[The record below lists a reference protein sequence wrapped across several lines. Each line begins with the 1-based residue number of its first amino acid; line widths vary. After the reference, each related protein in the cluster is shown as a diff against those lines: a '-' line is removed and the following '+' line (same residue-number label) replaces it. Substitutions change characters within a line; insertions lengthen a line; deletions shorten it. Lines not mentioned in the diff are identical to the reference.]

1 MRVLSLLFI
10 VLLLSGLAS
19 YRAHAEDLTAEQIR
33 CRLDPA
39 CIKPGFRSS
48 PFGRRGVEVEAGTGK
63 AANSV
68 DFHITFAY
76 DSAELLPDS
85 LITLTR
91 LGTALTDT
99 SLRSATFRIAGHT
112 DARGSDEYN
121 LALSERRARSVA
133 NYLAATFGIDRA
145 RLDVKG
151 FGKRQLFDPSRPD
164 DMVNRRV
171 QVINLSAQSEASQ

>member
-1 MRVLSLLFI
+1 MRI
-10 VLLLSGLAS
+10 QLLLLVALLLGANGPHP
-19 YRAHAEDLTAEQIR
+19 AHAEDLTAEQIR

-39 CIKPGFRSS
+39 CVKPGFRSS
-48 PFGRRGVEVEAGTGK
+48 PFGRRGVEMEPGAGISSH
-63 AANSV
+63 SV

-85 LITLTR
+85 LIILDR
-91 LGTALTDT
+91 LGKALADA
-99 SLRSATFRIAGHT
+99 SLRSSTFRIAGHT

-121 LALSERRARSVA
+121 LALSERRAHSVA
-133 NYLAATFGIDRA
+133 KYLVSTFGIDRT

-151 FGKRQLFDPSRPD
+151 LGKRQLFDPTRPD

-171 QVINLSAQSEASQ
+171 QVINLSAQNEAAR